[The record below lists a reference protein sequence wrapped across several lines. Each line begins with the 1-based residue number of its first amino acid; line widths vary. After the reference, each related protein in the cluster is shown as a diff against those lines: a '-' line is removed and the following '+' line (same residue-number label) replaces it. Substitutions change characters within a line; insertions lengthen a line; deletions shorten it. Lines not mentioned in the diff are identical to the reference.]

1 MAVNKPTVEE
11 IIQIRD
17 KCKTHYAKLWE
28 LYKEDERF
36 YELDFKADL
45 KIPNEFENDTVVLP
59 TARDKVDSVVDH
71 SDISDVRVYVN
82 KKNASDTA
90 KESAELLRKL
100 ALGIIHRTN
109 VESTI
114 APQRTSAKHYWVHG
128 LSVVKTTWDVDNWID
143 RPVQKNN
150 ETENDYAARIDEWR
164 SESRGQFPISIQA
177 INPACILPDPYT
189 YGQLY
194 VFETSKRM
202 VYDAKRLPFRWKNP
216 QNKAEND
223 TVEYTE
229 YWDRNYRC
237 VLIDDEPVWKIGG
250 GVIKHKYDFI
260 PYTLIE
266 SGLGNITQ
274 DGSPEKRFV
283 GLLRYIKPIL
293 IAESAIYTM
302 CNILVKRET
311 MKGGYITGGDAG
323 TLGQIKQEYGKYWA
337 VGQKDVEF
345 HDWESKMPPAEAYAH
360 LGLTND
366 YIAMHTATRTMMGVG
381 ESGVRSGADRR
392 LVLTEGQ
399 SKLNY
404 SKDAFGSGWANVLT
418 KCARLVKNVI
428 PGDFEIWTRTPSDEF
443 DMVIK
448 KSLMKEPF
456 NYYIEFSPI
465 SEEDEYRRHE
475 DLMRMVNAGL
485 VSKWWAWKKMSDVD
499 PKDMERQQLK
509 ESIRNSEAFQGM
521 IMQFIL
527 PQVQQALQELGLPA
541 NMIEQPPENMPPQ
554 MQGRPLTT
562 DIPNRAQPG
571 SQQEMLNQMMTQF
584 GRPGAGTG
592 QGAGGG
598 GNTSFGV

>member
-1 MAVNKPTVEE
+1 MAVTKPTVDD
-11 IIQIRD
+11 IKIIRD
-17 KCKTHYAKLWE
+17 KCKNHYAKLWE
-28 LYKEDERF
+28 EYKEDERF
-36 YELDFKADL
+36 YELDFKEDL
-45 KIPNEFENDTVVLP
+45 NIPEEFSKDVVVLP

-100 ALGIIHRTN
+100 GLGIIHRTN

-114 APQRTSAKHYWVHG
+114 APQRSSAKHYWAHG
-128 LSVVKTTWDVDNWID
+128 LSVVKTTWDADNWID
-143 RPVQKNN
+143 RPVQK
-150 ETENDYAARIDEWR
+150 EGESDNDFAARIDEWR
-164 SESRGQFPISIQA
+164 NESKGSFPISIQA

-189 YGQLY
+189 YGNIY
-194 VFETSKRM
+194 TMEISKRL
-202 VYDAKRLPFRWKNP
+202 VYDAKRLPFKWDNP
-216 QNKAEND
+216 NHRAED
-223 TVEYTE
+223 ELVEYLE
-229 YWDRNYRC
+229 YWDKNFRC
-237 VLIDDEPVWKIGG
+237 ILIDDEPVWKIGG
-250 GVIKHKYDFI
+250 GVIRHKYNFI

-266 SGLGNITQ
+266 SGLGNIAQ
-274 DGSPEKRFV
+274 DGLPEKRFV

-293 IAESAIYTM
+293 VSESVIYTM

-311 MKGGYITGGDAG
+311 MKGGYITGADAG
-323 TLGQIKQEYGKYWA
+323 TLGQVKQEYGKYWP
-337 VGQKDVEF
+337 VGEKNVEF

-360 LGLTND
+360 LGLTHD
-366 YIAMHTATRTMMGVG
+366 YISQHTATRTMMGVG

-392 LVLTEGQ
+392 LVLTESQ

-404 SKDAFGSGWANVLT
+404 SKDAFGNGWANVLT

-448 KSLMKEPF
+448 KSLLKEPF
-456 NYYIEFSPI
+456 NYYVEFSPI

-475 DLMRMVNAGL
+475 DLMRMLNSGL

-509 ESIRNSEAFQGM
+509 EAIKNSPAFQQL
-521 IMQFIL
+521 IMQFVL
-527 PQVQQALQELGLPA
+527 PQVQQALNELGLPA
-541 NMIEQPPENMPPQ
+541 NMIEQVPQNMPPQ

-562 DIPNRAQPG
+562 NIPNRAQPG
-571 SQQEMLNQMMTQF
+571 SMQEMMNQRMNQM
-584 GRPGAGTG
+584 GRPRMNVNQG
-592 QGAGGG
+592 QGGG
-598 GNTSFGV
+598 GNRSFGV